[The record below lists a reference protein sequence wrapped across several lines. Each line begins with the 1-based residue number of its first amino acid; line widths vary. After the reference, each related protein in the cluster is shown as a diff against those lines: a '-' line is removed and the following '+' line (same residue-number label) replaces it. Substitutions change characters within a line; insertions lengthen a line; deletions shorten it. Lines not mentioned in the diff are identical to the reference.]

1 MIEWILVVWLI
12 SCGPDRCELAP
23 AFEVGRFHQLAR
35 CEKSAASVKFERR
48 DVEFIAL
55 CIERDK

>member
-1 MIEWILVVWLI
+1 MFEWILVVWLI

-23 AFEVGRFHQLAR
+23 AFEVGTFHQLER
-35 CEKSAASVKFERR
+35 CEKSAASVRFERP